1 MISQVS
7 VLSQNGTNASVGVD
21 ARVLT
26 GKITCEQKRRDL
38 EGCSGPLLPILP
50 VQ

>member
-1 MISQVS
+1 MD
-7 VLSQNGTNASVGVD
+7 ASIGVD
-21 ARVLT
+21 VWVLT
-26 GKITCEQKRRDL
+26 GKISCEQKRRDL